1 MNPAERMTLIQQM
14 ATNENIHY
22 TFARNML
29 CEPLTKEHPMPTE
42 EEHAWMQNTVLRV
55 AYAIQVGAV
64 LELREVNQ
72 SSKKWWVILK
82 HEDGTSDA
90 IKPFRRRKRA
100 ESWIANIYLFAL
112 DKPGIRK

>member
-1 MNPAERMTLIQQM
+1 MNAPERMTLIQQA
-14 ATNENIHY
+14 ATNDNVHY
-22 TFARNML
+22 IFARNML
-29 CEPLTKEHPMPTE
+29 CRTLTKEHPMPTE
-42 EEHAWMQNTVLRV
+42 EENAWIQNTVHRV

-64 LELREVNQ
+64 LELREVDQ
-72 SSKKWWVILK
+72 SSKKWWVILR

-100 ESWIANIYLFAL
+100 ESWIANMYMFAL